1 MQVSRRHYETTAA
14 QVEEEDML
22 VFPALLVPR
31 LVGEGGVRVTSRIEL
46 AGHQTPYARRIKRC
60 FTYANDSIWYALSKL
75 LLITK
80 SFD

>member
-31 LVGEGGVRVTSRIEL
+31 LVGEGGVRNKQGTRTSREL
-46 AGHQTPYARRIKRC
+46 VRKDPLVEAQRPEPLCSG
-60 FTYANDSIWYALSKL
+60 
-75 LLITK
+75 
-80 SFD
+80 